1 MAVIREV
8 SRREINFGY
17 GIKLE
22 KPAQFKRHLLY
33 NRRPDGM
40 LFFNNEAEAITYIFR
55 SLRRLRG
62 QERGLDEYSRDV
74 GPTRRLLMATN
85 LINTP
90 REYAV
95 VTGSKG
101 KGSTTVITAKLLQ
114 HLGHKV
120 GMITSPHLVSWRER
134 IRVDG
139 RAIPEADLLRIL
151 SDLAPHI
158 DEIDA
163 HLNERQ
169 YFSPQGIFLAIA
181 LQWFDEQGVQAAV
194 LEVGRGGRFD
204 DISVVPNK
212 LSLFSPIMLEHPDQL
227 GPTLERI
234 AWHKA
239 GIIKSYSY
247 AYSLPQPPEVLH
259 VLQTEADRL
268 GAEFNWIAP
277 KDIGEYLETTDKGIR
292 MNLGRY
298 GDVTLSLIGRYQVA
312 NATLAVIGAG
322 NMHGRMQGI
331 PHGSP
336 EYIERIRTGLANVVW
351 PGRCQK
357 LQDHPA
363 VYVDGAINAESVSS
377 LVESLVNRFASPV
390 ISIIGVPSDKDYQG
404 VYSVL
409 GQVSQAVILTETTRN
424 PSLHFLSADEA
435 SAAAR
440 AYNPNISYA
449 TSLAQAVDQAKQ
461 QAGTEG
467 TILIVGTQSIV
478 SDAVNL
484 WGESYEVI

>member
-1 MAVIREV
+1 
-8 SRREINFGY
+8 
-17 GIKLE
+17 
-22 KPAQFKRHLLY
+22 
-33 NRRPDGM
+33 M

-55 SLRRLRG
+55 SMRKLRG
-62 QERGLDEYSRDV
+62 QQRGPDEETRDV
-74 GPTRRLLMATN
+74 SPTRRLLMATN

-134 IRVDG
+134 IRIDG

-151 SDLAPHI
+151 SELAP
-158 DEIDA
+158 EIDDIEG
-163 HLNERQ
+163 HLHERQ

-181 LQWFDEQGVQAAV
+181 LRWFDEQGVNAAV

-212 LSLFSPIMLEHPDQL
+212 LSLFSPIMLEHPEQL
-227 GPTLERI
+227 GRTLERI

-239 GIIKSYSY
+239 GIMKAYSY
-247 AYSLPQPPEVLH
+247 AYSVPQPPEVLS
-259 VLQTEADRL
+259 VLQAEADAL

-277 KDIGEYLETTDKGIR
+277 KDIGEYLETTEKGIR

-298 GDVTLSLIGRYQVA
+298 GEVTLSLIGRYQIP

-322 NMHGRMQGI
+322 NMHGRLPGI

-336 EYIERIRTGLANVVW
+336 EYVERIRTALADVRW
-351 PGRCQK
+351 PGRCEK
-357 LQDHPA
+357 IQDHPA
-363 VYVDGAINAESVSS
+363 IYVDGAINAESASS
-377 LVESLVNRFASPV
+377 LVESLKEHLQPPV
-390 ISIIGVPSDKDYQG
+390 ISIISVPADKDYRG
-404 VYSVL
+404 VYAAL
-409 GQVSQAVILTETTRN
+409 GPVSQTIILTETTRN
-424 PSLHFLSADEA
+424 PSLHFPNVHDAL
-435 SAAAR
+435 AAAR
-440 AYNPNISYA
+440 PYNANVTH
-449 TSLAQAVDQAKQ
+449 TSSLPQALDLARS
-461 QAGTEG
+461 QAGADG

-478 SDAVNL
+478 ADAVNL
-484 WGESYEVI
+484 WGKSYEVI